1 MKFSTFMSIAAVVAF
16 LFGLSFLFFPV
27 QTMSIYGTILDVSGQ
42 YIGRYLGSAFLGVAV
57 ITWMAKNGNPK
68 EGSTKGIVLG
78 GFILTLTGFI
88 ASIFDAIYGVGNSL
102 VWSTVAIYF
111 LLGLGFAYYQ
121 FGKSN
126 S

>member
-1 MKFSTFMSIAAVVAF
+1 MKFSTFMSIVAVVSF
-16 LFGLSFLFFPV
+16 LFGVSFLLAPV
-27 QTMSIYGTILDVSGQ
+27 QTMSMYGTVLDVSGQ
-42 YIGRYLGSAFLGVAV
+42 YIARYLGSAFLGLAV
-57 ITWMAKNGNPK
+57 IAWMAKNGNPK
-68 EGSTKGIVLG
+68 EGSTKGFVLG

-88 ASIFDAIYGVGNSL
+88 ASVFDALYGVGNSL

-111 LLGLGFAYYQ
+111 LLALGFGFYQ